1 MDNKFQV
8 QGLDGVL
15 KAMRAL
21 GPKLAKKGALASL
34 RKGARIVV
42 KDARA
47 GAKALWNDDPETASN
62 IPKNITSRAD
72 TKGGKRNGGAM
83 VKVGIAGGARPRK
96 GTDDTGHWRH
106 LEFGQSDVPAKPVMR
121 NALAKNIPQVTDA
134 IVTELNIQIDKLMP
148 K

>member
-1 MDNKFQV
+1 MLDTRIE
-8 QGLDGVL
+8 GLDGVL
-15 KAMRAL
+15 AKMRSMS
-21 GPKLAKKGALASL
+21 PKLQKKGALASL

-42 KDARA
+42 KDARS

-83 VKVGIAGGARPRK
+83 VKVGIAGGARPRN

-106 LEFGQSDVPAKPVMR
+106 LEMGTSQIPAKPVMR
-121 NALAKNIPQVTDA
+121 VALARNVGRVTDA
-134 IVTELNIQIDKLMP
+134 IAAELKVQINKLTP

>member
-134 IVTELNIQIDKLMP
+134 IVTELNIQIDKLTSE
-148 K
+148 

>member
-1 MDNKFQV
+1 MASEFQV

-96 GTDDTGHWRH
+96 GTDDTGHWRL
-106 LEFGQSDVPAKPVMR
+106 LEFGRSGVEAKPVMR
-121 NALAKNIPQVTDA
+121 HALASNIPQVTDA
-134 IVTELNIQIDKLMP
+134 IVTELKIQIDKLTP

>member
-1 MDNKFQV
+1 MASEFQV

-15 KAMRAL
+15 KAMREL

-47 GAKALWNDDPETASN
+47 NALALDDPETASK
-62 IPKNITSRAD
+62 IAKNVTSRAD
-72 TKGGKRNGGAM
+72 ARGGKRNGGAM
-83 VKVGIAGGARPRK
+83 VKVGIAGGAKPLA
-96 GTDDTGHWRH
+96 GNTDTGHWRL
-106 LEFGQSDVPAKPVMR
+106 LEFGTSKMPAQPFMR
-121 NALAKNIPQVTDA
+121 RALETNIPQVTDA
-134 IVTELNIQIDKLMP
+134 IVTELKVQIDKLTP

>member
-47 GAKALWNDDPETASN
+47 GALALDDPETASK
-62 IPKNITSRAD
+62 IAKNVTSRAD

-83 VKVGIAGGARPRK
+83 VKVGIAGGARPLP
-96 GTDDTGHWRH
+96 GNTDTGHWRL
-106 LEFGQSDVPAKPVMR
+106 LEFGTSKMPAHPFMR
-121 NALAKNIPQVTDA
+121 RALASNVQQVTDA
-134 IVTELNIQIDKLMP
+134 IVAELNIQIDKLTP

>member
-1 MDNKFQV
+1 MASEFQV

-21 GPKLAKKGALASL
+21 GPKLQKKGALASL

-47 GAKALWNDDPETASN
+47 NALALDDPETASK
-62 IPKNITSRAD
+62 IAKNVTSRAD
-72 TKGGKRNGGAM
+72 ARGGKRNGGAM
-83 VKVGIAGGARPRK
+83 VKVGIAGGAKPLA
-96 GTDDTGHWRH
+96 GNTDTGHWRL
-106 LEFGQSDVPAKPVMR
+106 LEFGTSKMPAQPFMR
-121 NALAKNIPQVTDA
+121 RALETNIPQVTDA
-134 IVTELNIQIDKLMP
+134 IVTELKIQIDKLTP

>member
-1 MDNKFQV
+1 MLDTRIE
-8 QGLDGVL
+8 GLDGVL
-15 KAMRAL
+15 AKMRAMS
-21 GPKLAKKGALASL
+21 PKLQKKGALASL

-96 GTDDTGHWRH
+96 GTDDTGHWRL
-106 LEFGQSDVPAKPVMR
+106 LEYGRSGVAARPVMR
-121 NALAKNIPQVTDA
+121 PALAKNVAKVTDA
-134 IVTELNIQIDKLMP
+134 IVTELKIQIDKLTP

>member
-47 GAKALWNDDPETASN
+47 NALALDDPETASK
-62 IPKNITSRAD
+62 IAKNVTSRAD
-72 TKGGKRNGGAM
+72 ARGGKRNGGAM
-83 VKVGIAGGARPRK
+83 VKVGIAGGAKPLA
-96 GTDDTGHWRH
+96 GNTDTGHWRL
-106 LEFGQSDVPAKPVMR
+106 LEFGTSKMPAQPFMR
-121 NALAKNIPQVTDA
+121 RALETNIPQVTDA
-134 IVTELNIQIDKLMP
+134 IVTELKIQIDKLTP

>member
-1 MDNKFQV
+1 MDDKFQV

-47 GAKALWNDDPETASN
+47 GAMALDDPETASK
-62 IPKNITSRAD
+62 IAKNVTSRAD
-72 TKGGKRNGGAM
+72 TRGGKRNGGAM
-83 VKVGIAGGARPRK
+83 VKVGIAGGARPLP
-96 GTDDTGHWRH
+96 GTTDTGHWRL
-106 LEFGQSDVPAKPVMR
+106 LEFGTSSMPAQPFMR
-121 NALAKNIPQVTDA
+121 SALETNIPQVTDA
-134 IVTELNIQIDKLMP
+134 IVAELNVQIDKLMP

>member
-1 MDNKFQV
+1 MASEFQV

-21 GPKLAKKGALASL
+21 GPKLAKKGALAAL

-47 GAKALWNDDPETASN
+47 GAMALDDPETASK
-62 IPKNITSRAD
+62 IAKNVTSRAD
-72 TKGGKRNGGAM
+72 TRGGKRNGGAM
-83 VKVGIAGGARPRK
+83 VKVGIAGGARPLP
-96 GTDDTGHWRH
+96 GTADTGHWRL
-106 LEFGQSDVPAKPVMR
+106 LEFGTSEMPAQPFMR
-121 NALAKNIPQVTDA
+121 RALETNIPQVTDA
-134 IVTELNIQIDKLMP
+134 IVTELNVQIDKLMP